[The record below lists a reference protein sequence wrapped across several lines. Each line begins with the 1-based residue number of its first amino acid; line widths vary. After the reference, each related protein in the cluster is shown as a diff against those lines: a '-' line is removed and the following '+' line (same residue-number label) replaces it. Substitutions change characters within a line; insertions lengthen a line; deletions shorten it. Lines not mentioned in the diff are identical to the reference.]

1 MNKHHQS
8 NQRTEQKLPMTDF
21 SRRAMLKLGAAG
33 LTGSALTALSSGN
46 EEANTAA
53 PKPASRLPSASKCP
67 KLAGD
72 GLCTAAITI
81 RAHQLLSIVCVL
93 GGAKCPLMEATRAHE
108 VLQRLGA
115 DPTTA
120 IRLESNADEI
130 PHYTALGPGAKTSP
144 DTQEV
149 LNRKRDLDVLQR
161 LGLAPGDTRRA
172 RYLYELLFKR
182 IETPKGICAHDTPGW
197 EGCPLAKSGAYERVR
212 AQGWKTVVHSRTDQE
227 REQYRRRNV
236 QRINTADRLFV
247 RPHHLMCLSCW
258 YAGGKNQSPRPND
271 TLFEIWQRIRREPD
285 VPITLVEGTC
295 MACDCCD
302 GFHPPNGRCV
312 HSCGLIRD
320 YKKDLNVLQKLG
332 LMPGATMKA
341 RELFVL
347 LFRCIPST
355 RDICAYGDGVV
366 QSEEWKI
373 CGGPDGNPG
382 YATTRRTGIFNGDRS

>member
-1 MNKHHQS
+1 
-8 NQRTEQKLPMTDF
+8 MTDF
-21 SRRAMLKLGAAG
+21 SRRAMLRLGTAG
-33 LTGSALTALSSGN
+33 LAGSTFPALSLGN
-46 EEANTAA
+46 EKDNTGL
-53 PKPASRLPSASKCP
+53 PCPTSHPPAASKCP
-67 KLAGD
+67 RLAND
-72 GLCTAAITI
+72 GLCTPAISI
-81 RAHQLLSIVCVL
+81 RAHQLLSLVCVH
-93 GGAKCPLMEATRAHE
+93 GGAKCPLMEATKARE
-108 VLQRLGA
+108 VLQRLGT

-130 PHYTALGPGAKTSP
+130 PHYTVLGPGAKTSP
-144 DTQEV
+144 DAQEV

-172 RYLYELLFKR
+172 RHLYELLFKR
-182 IETPKGICAHDTPGW
+182 IETPKGICAHDTPRW

-212 AQGWKTVVHSRTDQE
+212 AQTWKAVVHSRTDQE

-236 QRINTADRLFV
+236 QRIETAHRLFV

-258 YAGGKNQSPRPND
+258 YAGGKNRSPRPND
-271 TLFEIWQRIRREPD
+271 TLFEIWQRIHREPD

-302 GFHPPNGRCV
+302 GFYPPNGRCV

-320 YKKDLNVLQKLG
+320 YKKDLDVLQKLG

-347 LFRCIPST
+347 LFQNIPST
-355 RDICAYGDGVV
+355 RDICAYGDGIVR
-366 QSEEWKI
+366 SEEWKI
-373 CGGPDGNPG
+373 CGGPDGDPG
-382 YATTRRTGIFNGDRS
+382 YAVTRRTGVFNGDRS